1 MSFAFKELSFLLRD
15 LGLFLSLEMVGVF
28 LLGEFFFFRERVDI
42 VPFLETVEFLSYGG
56 SFFFRSY

>member
-1 MSFAFKELSFLLRD
+1 MSFAFKELSFLLRE

-28 LLGEFFFFRERVDI
+28 LLGERVDI